1 MSFDIRKATAN
12 ATKRTGDPLA
22 AIKLDEAYKHLN
34 VVGKLL
40 TSLTDLEAAKGMEN
54 RLLNIFTDE
63 ELEKP
68 NPALAIALAS
78 MLAEALIV
86 IGSSFA
92 DDPALV
98 P

>member
-1 MSFDIRKATAN
+1 MFDIRKATAN
-12 ATKRTGDPLA
+12 AIKRTGDPLA
-22 AIKLDEAYKHLN
+22 AIKLDVTYNSLN
-34 VVGKLL
+34 DVGKLL
-40 TSLTDLEAAKGMEN
+40 TSLTNLEAAKAMEK
-54 RLLNIFTDE
+54 RLLDLFTNE

-68 NPALAIALAS
+68 NPTLAIALAS

-86 IGSSFA
+86 IGRSFA